1 MTDAEEIP
9 LFPLNTVLF
18 PGGPLSLR
26 IFEPRYLDMV
36 AERMRNDKPFGV
48 CLIREGQEAGEAAS
62 PHEIGT
68 FARISDFQELEDG
81 LLGIAAVGEGR
92 FRVLSCRAQ
101 PNRLLVG
108 RVERLPDEPEKSL
121 TEEFAAIPDL
131 VRTIIDRTGPLYQNL
146 PKRYDDPT
154 WLGYRLAEVLPIP
167 LSRKQHFLELEN
179 PLVRLDQIGE
189 VLRAIAENEDRS
201 GE

>member
-1 MTDAEEIP
+1 MTDSEEVP

-36 AERMRNDKPFGV
+36 AERMRSDKPFGV
-48 CLIREGQEAGEAAS
+48 CLIREGQEAGDAAM

-68 FARISDFQELEDG
+68 FARISDFQELDDG

-92 FRVLSCRAQ
+92 FRVISSRVL

-108 RVERLPDEPEKSL
+108 RLEPLPAEPEKSL
-121 TEEFAAIPDL
+121 SEEYAAIPDL
-131 VRTIIDRTGPLYQNL
+131 VRTLIDRTGPPYEDL

-167 LSRKQHFLELEN
+167 LTRKQHFLELEN
-179 PLVRLDQIGE
+179 PLLRLDQIGE
-189 VLRAIAENEDRS
+189 VLRAIAEKEER
-201 GE
+201 